1 VPGVKPIERR
11 LNKFLREPASVRNA
25 LAVIVVS
32 TTTVVLLAGVLM
44 RVVDSSEYPNV
55 GRGLWWAIQTV
66 TTVGYGDVTPAH
78 TAGRLVGVVVM
89 LWGIAL
95 VTILVATIT
104 STFVSRATEQRLK
117 ADEELAESDQTDE
130 QRLMARLDDLV
141 DRLDRI
147 EQSVARLTQ

>member
-1 VPGVKPIERR
+1 MPGVKPIERR